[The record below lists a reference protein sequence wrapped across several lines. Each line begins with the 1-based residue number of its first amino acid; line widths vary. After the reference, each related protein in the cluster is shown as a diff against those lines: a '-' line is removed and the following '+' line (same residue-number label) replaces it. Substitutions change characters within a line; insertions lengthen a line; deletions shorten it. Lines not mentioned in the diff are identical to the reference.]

1 MTRKLVWEKPSEFI
15 RLLRDQRKLELS
27 HAEALRPTMEAASNE
42 IASTLLESLIHDSL
56 KHASL
61 CKVLIDAETGV
72 IPTEMD
78 VGEAVDMSQAIEEH
92 MKSEEEMIKR
102 LESMLGKTE
111 DEKTRAVLGYML
123 SDERLHHN
131 TLKRM
136 ARLFTQSETRSEE
149 YFDLFERYTKN
160 PKL

>member
-15 RLLRDQRKLELS
+15 RLLREQRKLELS
-27 HAEALRPTMEAASNE
+27 HIEALRPTMEAASNE

-56 KHASL
+56 KHAAL

-78 VGEAVDMSQAIEEH
+78 VGEAIDMSQAIEEH
-92 MKSEEEMIKR
+92 IKSEAKMIKR
-102 LESMLGKTE
+102 LESMIGKTE
-111 DEKTRAVLGYML
+111 DEKLRAVLDYML
-123 SDERLHHN
+123 SDERRHHN

-136 ARLFTQSETRSEE
+136 AQLFTQGEPSSEK
-149 YFDLFERYTKN
+149 YFDLFER
-160 PKL
+160 